1 MRVSVPQYDSDINVN
16 TDLAKLCSQICRAP
30 KITTIYLRT
39 IYKVRLLLSAF
50 NFITSI
56 TFVLNIIE
64 IFSQMLKPTSTVIT
78 YT

>member
-16 TDLAKLCSQICRAP
+16 TDLAKLCSQICGAP

-50 NFITSI
+50 NF
-56 TFVLNIIE
+56 NCE
-64 IFSQMLKPTSTVIT
+64 IFSQMLKPASTVIT